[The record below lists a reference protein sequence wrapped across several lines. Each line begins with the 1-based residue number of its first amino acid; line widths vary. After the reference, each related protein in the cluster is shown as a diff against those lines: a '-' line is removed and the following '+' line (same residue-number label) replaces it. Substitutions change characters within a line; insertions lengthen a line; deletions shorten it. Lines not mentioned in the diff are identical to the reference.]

1 MRTDERLLLTL
12 AKNQLMAGGS
22 GDPPTCGRSSLVAG
36 SGDSKIE
43 EFPGARAAERRD
55 VRAYSSVVCLARVY
69 CQRGTVMEWAT
80 NLVASPPWHAPS
92 HNDRKTAC
100 WPHGR
105 IWALHCQSQSSPLHF
120 IAPHFLVG
128 SQTSWSIEL
137 ARKEVGHASYIDLI
151 WRRMAL
157 VFPNVIHWGNIWAY
171 WCCESP

>member
-1 MRTDERLLLTL
+1 MRTDERLLLTQ

-80 NLVASPPWHAPS
+80 NLVASPP
-92 HNDRKTAC
+92 
-100 WPHGR
+100 
-105 IWALHCQSQSSPLHF
+105 
-120 IAPHFLVG
+120 
-128 SQTSWSIEL
+128 
-137 ARKEVGHASYIDLI
+137 
-151 WRRMAL
+151 
-157 VFPNVIHWGNIWAY
+157 
-171 WCCESP
+171 